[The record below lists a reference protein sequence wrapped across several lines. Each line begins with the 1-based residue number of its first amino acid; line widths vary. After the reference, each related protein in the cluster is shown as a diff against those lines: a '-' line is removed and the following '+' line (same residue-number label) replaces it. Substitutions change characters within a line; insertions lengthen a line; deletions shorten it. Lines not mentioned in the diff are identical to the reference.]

1 MVRKVAES
9 VNMRL
14 LVVEDDLMIGDS
26 IRRGLKLSDFAVDW
40 VQDAPAAELAL
51 HNGVYDMMLLDLGL
65 PGKSGLQLLQE
76 LRLRGNDLPVL
87 IVTARD
93 LVGDRVAGLNLGADD
108 YLVKPFDLDELK
120 ARIHAV
126 LRRQGGRSTPA
137 ISYGPISLDPISHRV
152 MLQGELVDLSSK
164 EFALLH
170 ALMNHPGAVLS
181 LTQLEDALYGWNEEV
196 ASNAIEVHIH
206 HLRRKL
212 GSHAILNVRGV
223 GYRVA
228 KLNELDP

>member
-1 MVRKVAES
+1 
-9 VNMRL
+9 MRL
-14 LVVEDDLMIGDS
+14 LVVEDDPMIGDS
-26 IRRGLKLSDFAVDW
+26 IRRGLKLADFAVDW
-40 VQDAPAAELAL
+40 VQDGPAAELAL
-51 HNGVYDMMLLDLGL
+51 HNGVYDMIILDLGL
-65 PGKSGLQLLQE
+65 PGKSGLQVLQGM
-76 LRLRGNDLPVL
+76 RSRGNDLPVL

-93 LVGDRVAGLNLGADD
+93 LVDDRVTGLNLGADD

-126 LRRQGGRSTPA
+126 LRRHGGRGSSL

-152 MLQGELVDLSSK
+152 TLRGEAVALSSR

-170 ALMNHPGAVLS
+170 ALMSHPGAVLS

-196 ASNAIEVHIH
+196 ASNAVEVHIH

-228 KLNELDP
+228 RLDDLDP

>member
-1 MVRKVAES
+1 
-9 VNMRL
+9 MRL
-14 LVVEDDLMIGDS
+14 LVVEDDPMIGDS
-26 IRRGLKLSDFAVDW
+26 LRRGLKLADFAVDW
-40 VQDAPAAELAL
+40 VQDGQAAELAL
-51 HNGVYDMMLLDLGL
+51 HNGVYDMMILDLGL
-65 PGKSGLQLLQE
+65 PGKSGLQVLQE
-76 LRLRGNDLPVL
+76 MRQRGNDLPVL

-93 LVGDRVAGLNLGADD
+93 LVDDRVTGLNLGADD

-126 LRRQGGRSTPA
+126 MRRHGGRGSSL
-137 ISYGPISLDPISHRV
+137 ISYGPISLDPLSHRV
-152 MLQGELVDLSSK
+152 TLRGEPVALSSR

-170 ALMNHPGAVLS
+170 ALMSHPGAVLS

-196 ASNAIEVHIH
+196 ASNAVEVHIH

-212 GSHAILNVRGV
+212 GSHAVLNVRGV

-228 KLNELDP
+228 RLDGLDP

>member
-1 MVRKVAES
+1 
-9 VNMRL
+9 MRL
-14 LVVEDDLMIGDS
+14 LVVEDDPMIGDS
-26 IRRGLKLSDFAVDW
+26 LRRGLKLADFAVDW
-40 VQDAPAAELAL
+40 VQDGPAAELAL
-51 HNGVYDMMLLDLGL
+51 HNGVYDMMILDLGL
-65 PGKSGLQLLQE
+65 PGKSGLQVLQE
-76 LRLRGNDLPVL
+76 MRRRGNELPVL

-93 LVGDRVAGLNLGADD
+93 LVDDRVTGLNLGADD

-126 LRRQGGRSTPA
+126 LRRQGGRGSPL
-137 ISYGPISLDPISHRV
+137 IRYGPICLDPISHQVTLRGQAV
-152 MLQGELVDLSSK
+152 ALSSR

-170 ALMNHPGAVLS
+170 ALMSHPGAVLS
-181 LTQLEDALYGWNEEV
+181 LAQLEDALYGWNEEV
-196 ASNAIEVHIH
+196 ASNAVEVHIH

-228 KLNELDP
+228 RLDDDLDP

>member
-1 MVRKVAES
+1 
-9 VNMRL
+9 MRL
-14 LVVEDDLMIGDS
+14 LVVEDDPMIGDS
-26 IRRGLKLSDFAVDW
+26 IRRGLKLADFAVDW
-40 VQDAPAAELAL
+40 VQDGPAAELAL
-51 HNGVYDMMLLDLGL
+51 HNGVYDMMILDLGL
-65 PGKSGLQLLQE
+65 PGKTGLQVLQE
-76 LRLRGNDLPVL
+76 MRHQGNDLPVL

-126 LRRQGGRSTPA
+126 LRRHGGRSSSV
-137 ISYGPISLDPISHRV
+137 IRYGPISLDPISHRV
-152 MLQGELVDLSSK
+152 TLRGEPVALSSR

-170 ALMNHPGAVLS
+170 ALMSQPGAVLS
-181 LTQLEDALYGWNEEV
+181 LIQLEDALYGWNEEV
-196 ASNAIEVHIH
+196 ASNAVEVHIH

-228 KLNELDP
+228 KLDDLDP

>member
-1 MVRKVAES
+1 
-9 VNMRL
+9 MRL
-14 LVVEDDLMIGDS
+14 LVVEDDPMIGDS
-26 IRRGLKLSDFAVDW
+26 IRRGLKLADFAVDW
-40 VQDAPAAELAL
+40 VQDGPAAELAL
-51 HNGVYDMMLLDLGL
+51 HNGVYDMMILDLGL
-65 PGKSGLQLLQE
+65 PGKSGLQVLHE
-76 LRLRGNDLPVL
+76 LRHRGNDLPVL

-126 LRRQGGRSTPA
+126 LRRHGGRSSSL
-137 ISYGPISLDPISHRV
+137 ISYGSICLDPISHRV
-152 MLQGELVDLSSK
+152 TLRGEPVALSSR

-170 ALMNHPGAVLS
+170 VLMSQPGAVLS

-196 ASNAIEVHIH
+196 ASNAVEVHIH

-212 GSHAILNVRGV
+212 GNHTILNVRGV

-228 KLNELDP
+228 KLDDLDP

>member
-1 MVRKVAES
+1 
-9 VNMRL
+9 MRL
-14 LVVEDDLMIGDS
+14 LVVEDDPMIGDS
-26 IRRGLKLSDFAVDW
+26 IRRGLKLADFAVDW
-40 VQDAPAAELAL
+40 VQDGPAAELAL
-51 HNGVYDMMLLDLGL
+51 HNGVYDMIILDLGL
-65 PGKSGLQLLQE
+65 PGKSGLQVLQGM
-76 LRLRGNDLPVL
+76 RSRGNDLPVL

-93 LVGDRVAGLNLGADD
+93 LVDDRVTGLNLGADD

-126 LRRQGGRSTPA
+126 LRRHGGRGSSL

-152 MLQGELVDLSSK
+152 TLRGEPVALSSR

-170 ALMNHPGAVLS
+170 ALMSHPGAVLS

-196 ASNAIEVHIH
+196 ASNAVEVHIH

-228 KLNELDP
+228 RLDDLDP

>member
-1 MVRKVAES
+1 
-9 VNMRL
+9 MRL
-14 LVVEDDLMIGDS
+14 LVVEDDPMIGDS
-26 IRRGLKLSDFAVDW
+26 IRRGLKLADFAVDW
-40 VQDAPAAELAL
+40 VQDGTAAELAL
-51 HNGVYDMMLLDLGL
+51 HNGVYDMMILDLGL
-65 PGKSGLQLLQE
+65 PGKTGLQVLQE
-76 LRLRGNDLPVL
+76 MRHQGNDLPVL

-126 LRRQGGRSTPA
+126 LRRHGGRSSSV
-137 ISYGPISLDPISHRV
+137 IRYGPISLDPISHRV
-152 MLQGELVDLSSK
+152 TLRGEPVALSSR

-170 ALMNHPGAVLS
+170 ALMSQPGAVLS
-181 LTQLEDALYGWNEEV
+181 LIQLEDALYGWNEEV
-196 ASNAIEVHIH
+196 ASNAVEVHIH

-228 KLNELDP
+228 KLDDLDP